1 MGINER
7 QKDDRGLLLHTAV
20 IAAHRAAQKIEWL
33 RYTPSLLIAVAGATF
48 SCLQRTNTAL
58 LVISFAWAI
67 LSTLLLAPLVK
78 QRSSEAA
85 RLQEH
90 FDTHVFDMEW
100 SERGEK
106 VDPERIREF
115 SARFKGD
122 PNKLT
127 DYYADVSDFPPSVAV
142 LLCQRSNVT
151 WDMRLRQRWKNIV
164 TTSLIIWLCLGI
176 LYGLIANES
185 TLNLILRWYAPSLA
199 IISLAWE
206 IIHSQRQTIADRS
219 AVKARISSEL
229 EWAGRQLSTSQQKAL
244 TKACRKIQ
252 DDIFTVRSKATR
264 VPKFLY
270 ERYRES
276 DDGRMKAAIADMKQD
291 LEALQHP

>member
-20 IAAHRAAQKIEWL
+20 IAAHRAAQRIEWL
-33 RYTPSLLIAVAGATF
+33 RYTPSLLIAVVGAVF
-48 SCLQRTNTAL
+48 ACLQRTNTVL
-58 LVISFAWAI
+58 IIISFVWAV

-78 QRSSEAA
+78 QRSTEAA

-90 FDTHVFDMEW
+90 FDTYVFEMEW

-115 SARFKGD
+115 STRFKGD
-122 PNKLT
+122 INKLS
-127 DYYADVSDFPPSVAV
+127 DYYADVSDFPSPVAV

-151 WDMRLRQRWKNIV
+151 WDMRLRQRWKNAV
-164 TTSLIIWLCLGI
+164 TSSLIIWLCLGI
-176 LYGLIANES
+176 LYGMLANVS
-185 TLNLILRWYAPSLA
+185 TLNSMLRWYVPSLA

-219 AVKARISSEL
+219 AVKARLSSEL
-229 EWAGRQLSTSQQKAL
+229 EWSGRQLSASQQKAL
-244 TKACRKIQ
+244 VKACRKIQ
-252 DDIFTVRSKATR
+252 DEIFAVRCKATR

-270 ERYRES
+270 ERYRDS
-276 DDGRMKAAIADMKQD
+276 DDNRMKAAIADIKQD
-291 LEALQHP
+291 LGVLEGP